1 MRHTGATWLCPE
13 PVDRQRVLDN
23 MGRVR
28 RARMIAGAAIGFALV
43 LYAPRYGWW
52 TLLLFALAAVNNL
65 TLDARCVRSPKPEY
79 HVAFNVVCTQAILA
93 AAIALSG
100 GPKSLAMPWIVIPT
114 AIAAARFRAR
124 VVMAGVGT
132 GMILLLAATFGV
144 DPHGA
149 LAHPDGLVVSIT
161 LLAAITACVF
171 ALSSAE
177 IEHRGQSTLDP
188 LTGLL
193 NRAAL
198 DRRFA
203 ELADQ
208 ARLTGDPV
216 SVLMCDIDRFKAIND
231 QFGHE
236 FGDKVLIAI
245 AEVLRSFA
253 ERIPTVVARHGGEEF
268 AILMTGVS
276 KDRAAQCAEELRQAC
291 AAKEISNEESS
302 ARVTISIGVAGCRSE
317 TDLAKVMRMADQAL
331 YAAKHRGR
339 NRVVRADVLT
349 ESIAA

>member
-65 TLDARCVRSPKPEY
+65 TLDARCVRSAKPEY

-216 SVLMCDIDRFKAIND
+216 SVLMCDIDRFKRIND
-231 QFGHE
+231 EHGHSR
-236 FGDKVLIAI
+236 GDAVLREIGY
-245 AEVLRSFA
+245 ELRRHLRSF
-253 ERIPTVVARHGGEEF
+253 ELIYRLGGEEF
-268 AILMTGVS
+268 LVVFPGADEAIAATLGEQLRTAVEDARPGGV
-276 KDRAAQCAEELRQAC
+276 DITL
-291 AAKEISNEESS
+291 
-302 ARVTISIGVAGCRSE
+302 SIG
-317 TDLAKVMRMADQAL
+317 LATARGEDVGFEHLFEAADAAL
-331 YAAKHRGR
+331 YDAKAAGR
-339 NRVVRADVLT
+339 NRVVSAGRELAP
-349 ESIAA
+349 A